1 MRNVISTIFFTI
13 FSQESHQNLMWKVVT
28 SSNLN
33 PPLKLFFNSPIL
45 ANKNLLLKIYCENII
60 LVFLNFI
67 FPFFLSIIHMFLF
80 FFPLFFSSTP
90 FPYLYLL
97 WHFVWNSRS
106 TFLLFFSSL
115 AALQLELSL
124 THKYHPS
131 SLCISFFFFLIVRK
145 LQGREK
151 MMMMKIGW
159 FWVDFVLG
167 WFWVGFGMGFLIG
180 FELILSCFLCWFW
193 VIFGLR
199 WWWWIVPSR
208 GLENCLLLL
217 CWVAVTVGKERA
229 FL

>member
-1 MRNVISTIFFTI
+1 
-13 FSQESHQNLMWKVVT
+13 MWKVVT

-33 PPLKLFFNSPIL
+33 SPLKLFFYSPML
-45 ANKNLLLKIYCENII
+45 ANNNLLLKIYCENII

-131 SLCISFFFFLIVRK
+131 SLCISFFFFFFFWQFESYKEERRWWWWWRWRWVDFELI
-145 LQGREK
+145 L
-151 MMMMKIGW
+151 
-159 FWVDFVLG
+159 FWVDFELGLG
-167 WFWVGFGMGFLIG
+167 WVF
-180 FELILSCFLCWFW
+180 
-193 VIFGLR
+193 
-199 WWWWIVPSR
+199 
-208 GLENCLLLL
+208 
-217 CWVAVTVGKERA
+217 
-229 FL
+229 